1 MIKQKL
7 LTLNIFRLKSNTPIA
22 IIFLFLI
29 ASCGTIKPEKP
40 IEQTVEKPPVLMP
53 ITTEIVVPIEINLTS
68 YLNQANSKVPK
79 FTRGSDK
86 PCSGIRYDYEFQKDS
101 FNIRTSANRLLSEL
115 HGSYW
120 IKMEYCASCTDLL
133 SSKPICISPLIP
145 FSCGIKEDKPQ
156 IRIRLVTELGIS
168 ENYSL
173 QTKTSLDELKSLN
186 PCKVTLFKFDATDEV
201 LKEVRKT
208 LKKQCE
214 ETDKQLATISFLKDA
229 KDLWKNM
236 NQSIQIPYLGFIH
249 FEPLSLALVKP
260 RLENNKLYT
269 TLVLNSR
276 TYLNQNATKSV
287 ATELPALKI
296 LSSAP
301 KDTFEL
307 FTDFELNYDSLSN
320 LFTEQIRGKKLDFK
334 KNHVEFNSAKISGL
348 DKSNILL
355 TIAFSGTKSGILY
368 LQGTPSFDNS
378 SKTLELSNLVYD
390 LKTKSV
396 LLKSAS
402 WLFSDRIY
410 KELEKATKLDLS
422 GQFND
427 LKKTIDKNL
436 QKKSGEFSLL
446 GKTHD
451 IRVVNIFP
459 TINYLYLRTC
469 LKAQLTVKQ

>member
-1 MIKQKL
+1 MNFFKSKAGSL
-7 LTLNIFRLKSNTPIA
+7 LIVIH
-22 IIFLFLI
+22 LFLI
-29 ASCGTIKPEKP
+29 FSCGTIKPEKP
-40 IEQTVEKPPVLMP
+40 IEQVIENPPVLAP
-53 ITTEIVVPIEINLTS
+53 ITTEIVVPIEMSLTS
-68 YLNQANSKVPK
+68 YLTQANAKIPK

-101 FNIRTSANRLLSEL
+101 FNIRTSNNKLLSEL

-133 SSKPICISPLIP
+133 SSKPICISPIIP

-156 IRIRLVTELGIS
+156 IRIRLSTELGIS

-173 QTKTSLDELKSLN
+173 QTKTSIDELKSLN
-186 PCKVTLFKFDATDEV
+186 PCEVTLFRFDATEEV
-201 LKEVRKT
+201 IKEVRKT

-214 ETDKQLATISFLKDA
+214 ETDKQLETISFQKDA

-236 NQSIQIPYLGFIH
+236 NQTIQIPYLGFIH

-276 TYLNQNATKSV
+276 TYLNQNSTKPVS
-287 ATELPALKI
+287 TELPPLKI
-296 LSSAP
+296 LAKAP

-307 FTDFELNYDSLSN
+307 FTDFELNYDSLST
-320 LFTEQIRGKKLDFK
+320 LFSEQITGKKLDFK
-334 KNHVEFNSAKISGL
+334 KNHIEFNSARISGL
-348 DKSNILL
+348 DQNKILL
-355 TIAFSGTKSGILY
+355 TIQFSGTKNGILY
-368 LQGTPSFDNS
+368 LQGTPTFNNE
-378 SKTLELSNLVYD
+378 SKILELSNLTYD

-410 KELEKATKLDLS
+410 TELEKATKLDLTS
-422 GQFND
+422 QFND
-427 LKKTIDKNL
+427 LKKGIDKNL
-436 QKKSGEFSLL
+436 QRKSGDFSLL

-451 IRVVNIFP
+451 IRVIAIFP
-459 TINYLYLRTC
+459 TINFLYLRTC